1 MRSDRDLGLKQQ
13 DGELLHLT
21 GQRVQGNPNTSL
33 SGHES
38 NHLFM
43 NSRGLQFTEMSPLSG
58 LDHTGDSRAF
68 AVLDYNRD
76 GWLDIALVNANA
88 PRFQLFENRMSAHK
102 SSDQARFVALR
113 LIGGNRTAE
122 SGSGYSSL
130 DPIGARVEL
139 KLGNLSITRELAA
152 GRGLAAQN
160 SSTIFIGLGEYESAE
175 AVTVHWPSGRT
186 TELGS
191 VSSGELLTVLEADDQ
206 APRSTPYRMEPGV
219 PAPRASNELPAPR
232 FQPELVAAKNSAPRL
247 RAYTAMATWCVSCKR
262 ELPQTER
269 LTSVFSS
276 DEIEFYGIGIDIA
289 ESPAQLEEYAA
300 KWKPSYELL
309 TQLDDQTRDDFK
321 HYLLQTL
328 RSDALPCTVITSA
341 DGRIL
346 KTVFAIPSVSE
357 FREMLDNLAEY

>member
-1 MRSDRDLGLKQQ
+1 VRSDRDLGLKKQ

-43 NSRGLQFTEMSPLSG
+43 NSKGKQFTEMSSLSG
-58 LDHTGDSRAF
+58 LDHKGDSRAF

-102 SSDQARFVALR
+102 SSDESRFVALR
-113 LIGGNRTAE
+113 LVGGNRTAE

-130 DPIGARVEL
+130 DPIGARIEL
-139 KLGNLSITRELAA
+139 KLGELLITRELAA

-160 SSTIFIGLGEYESAE
+160 SSTILIGLGEHESAE
-175 AVTVHWPSGRT
+175 GVTVHWPSGRT

-191 VSSGELLTVLEADDQ
+191 LASGELITVLETDGQ
-206 APRSTPYRMEPGV
+206 ATTKEPYRIQPGA
-219 PAPRASNELPAPR
+219 PASRASNELPATR
-232 FQPELVAAKNSAPRL
+232 FQPEVVAAKNTAPRL
-247 RAYTAMATWCVSCKR
+247 RAYTAMATWCSSCKR
-262 ELPQTER
+262 DLPQTER
-269 LTSVFSS
+269 LRSVFSS

-289 ESPAQLEEYAA
+289 ESPQQLEEYIE
-300 KWKPSYELL
+300 KWKPAYELL

-321 HYLLQTL
+321 NYLLQTL
-328 RSDALPCTVITSA
+328 QSDALPCTVITSA

-346 KTVFAIPSVSE
+346 ETVFAIPSVSD
-357 FREMLDNLAEY
+357 FRAMLDGMAEN